1 MLLQLERFL
10 YAMSAFMTMSKAE
23 RDLEEDLVTKLRDLK
38 YEYRPDIRDRATLEE
53 NFRQK
58 FEHLNRVTLTDGEF
72 QRLLDEIVSPDVFTA
87 ARILRE
93 RSNFTR
99 DDGTPLNYTLVNIRD
114 WCKNTFEVV
123 NQLRI
128 NTDNSHHRY
137 DVILLINGVPV
148 VQIELKTLGIS
159 PRRAMEQIVEY
170 KNDQGNGYTKTILCF
185 LQLFIVSNRDRTFY
199 FSNNNARHFSFN
211 AEERFLPVYEFAD
224 VDNKKVV
231 HLDSFAETFLAKCTL
246 GQTISRYMV
255 LVASEQKL
263 LMMRPY
269 QVYAV
274 KAIVDSIAQDFGN
287 GYIWHTTGSGK
298 TLTSFKAS
306 TLLKD
311 NPDIEKCLFVVDR
324 KDLDRQTRDEFNKFQ
339 EGCVEENTNTAS
351 LVRRLLSDDYSDK
364 VIVCTI
370 QKLGLALDENSK
382 RNRQQRKGGKK
393 SFKEQLE
400 PLRDKR
406 IAFIFDECH
415 RSQFG
420 ENHRAIKEFF
430 PHAQLFG
437 FTGTPIFDQNAAQQ
451 KIEGTQASMK
461 TTEDLFQQRLHTY
474 TITHAIE
481 DGNVL
486 RFHVDYFR
494 PQGKTL
500 PKPGEPLAKRAVLEA
515 ILAKHDQATG
525 QRRFNALLATSSIN
539 DAIEYYDL
547 FKAMQAEKLA
557 ADPGFRPLNI
567 ACVFSPPAQLAE
579 SPEAIKDIEQL
590 SEDLQQEREDNKV
603 EPEKKKEALKA
614 ILADY
619 NAHYGTNHKIGEF
632 DLYYQ
637 DVQKRIKDQQWPDA
651 DLKKAYPNQPHHKVD
666 ITIVVDMLLTGF
678 DSKFLNTL
686 YVDKNLKHHGL
697 IQAFSRTNRVLNAT
711 KPYGN
716 ILDFRQQ
723 QAAVDA
729 AIALFS
735 GEAAAEKAREIWL
748 VDKAPVVIQKLET
761 AVHRLDAFMK
771 SQGLDCAPEA
781 VPNLKGDAAR
791 AAFIEHFKE
800 VQRLKTQLDQYTDLT
815 DENRGD
821 IEQVLPRD
829 NLLGFRGAYLETAQR
844 LRAQQGNG
852 QDQGD
857 GTPSQEADQLDFE
870 FVLFAS
876 AVIDYDYIMGLIARY
891 SDATPGKQKMSREEL
906 IGLIQSDAKF
916 MDERED
922 IAAYINTLK
931 AGEGLSEK
939 AIRDGYSRFKAEKN
953 AAELAD
959 IAGKHGLTTEA
970 LQGFVDTI
978 LQRMI
983 FDGERLTDL
992 MEPLGLNWKMR
1003 RVKELDLM
1011 ADLMP
1016 LLLKRAGGRE
1026 ISGLSAYEQ

>member
-1 MLLQLERFL
+1 M
-10 YAMSAFMTMSKAE
+10 AMSRPE
-23 RDLEEDLVTKLRDLK
+23 RDLEEALVAKLQDIK
-38 YEYRPDIRDRATLEE
+38 YEYRPDIRDRAALEV
-53 NFRQK
+53 NFRKK
-58 FEHLNRVTLTDGEF
+58 FEALNRVALTDAEF
-72 QRLLDEIVSPDVFTA
+72 HRLMDEIVTSDVFTA
-87 ARILRE
+87 ARTLRE
-93 RSNFTR
+93 RNSFTR
-99 DDGTPLNYTLVNIRD
+99 DDGTPLNFTLVNIKD
-114 WCKNTFEVV
+114 WCKNSFEVV

-170 KNDQGNGYTKTILCF
+170 KNDPGNGYTKTILCF

-199 FSNNNARHFSFN
+199 FANNNARHFAFN

-224 VDNKKVV
+224 MDNKKIV
-231 HLDSFAETFLAKCTL
+231 HLDSFAETFLVKCTL

-274 KAIVDSIAQDFGN
+274 KAIVESIAQDCGN
-287 GYIWHTTGSGK
+287 GYVWHTTGSGK

-324 KDLDRQTRDEFNKFQ
+324 KDLDRQTREEFNKFQ
-339 EGCVEENTNTAS
+339 EGSVEENTNTAA
-351 LVRRLLSDDYSDK
+351 LVRRLLSDDYADK

-382 RNRQQRKGGKK
+382 HNKQQKTGGKK

-406 IAFIFDECH
+406 IAIIFDECH

-420 ENHRAIKEFF
+420 ENHKAIKEFF
-430 PHAQLFG
+430 PRAQLFG
-437 FTGTPIFDQNAAQQ
+437 FTGTPIFEKNSNHE
-451 KIEGTQASMK
+451 KIEDTQASMK

-486 RFHVDYFR
+486 RFHVDYFK

-500 PKPGEPLAKRAVLEA
+500 PKPGEPLAKKAVIEA
-515 ILAKHDQATG
+515 ILAKHGQATG
-525 QRRFNALLATSSIN
+525 QHRFNALLATSSIN
-539 DAIEYYDL
+539 DAIEYYEL
-547 FKAMQAEKLA
+547 FKTLQAEKLA
-557 ADPGFRPLNI
+557 ADPAFRPLSI

-579 SPEAIKDIEQL
+579 NPEAKKDIEQL

-603 EPEKKKEALKA
+603 DPEKKKEALKA

-651 DLKKAYPNQPHHKVD
+651 DLKKAYPNQPHHKID

-686 YVDKNLKHHGL
+686 YVDKNLKHHNL

-723 QAAVDA
+723 QSAVDT
-729 AIALFS
+729 AIAMFS
-735 GEAAAEKAREIWL
+735 GGASEQKAREIWL

-761 AVHRLDAFMK
+761 AVQKLDAFMK
-771 SQGLDCAPEA
+771 SQGLDCAPDA

-815 DENRGD
+815 PENAAA
-821 IEQVLPRD
+821 IEGVLPRD
-829 NLLGFRGAYLETAQR
+829 NLLGFRGAYIETAQR
-844 LRAQQGNG
+844 LRAQQGKST
-852 QDQGD
+852 DK
-857 GTPSQEADQLDFE
+857 PSQDVDQLDFE

-891 SDATPGKQKMSREEL
+891 SEGTPGKHKMSRDEL

-922 IAAYINTLK
+922 IAAYINTLE
-931 AGEGLSEK
+931 AGAGLSEK
-939 AIRDGYSRFKAEKN
+939 TIRDGYSRFKAEKN
-953 AAELAD
+953 AAELAG
-959 IAGKHGLTTEA
+959 IAGKHGLATEA
-970 LQGFVDTI
+970 LQGFVDAI

-983 FDGERLTDL
+983 FDGEALTDL
-992 MEPLGLNWKMR
+992 MEPLGLNWKAR

-1011 ADLMP
+1011 ADLML

>member
-1 MLLQLERFL
+1 
-10 YAMSAFMTMSKAE
+10 MTTNRHE
-23 RDLEEDLVTKLRDLK
+23 RDIEDALIAKLKELK
-38 YEYRPDIRDRATLEE
+38 YEYRPDIRDRATLEA
-53 NFRQK
+53 NFRNK
-58 FEHLNRVTLTDGEF
+58 FEELNRVRLTDGEF
-72 QRLLDEIVSPDVFTA
+72 QRLHDEIVTPDVFTA
-87 ARILRE
+87 ARTLRE
-93 RSNFTR
+93 RNSFTR
-99 DDGTPLNYTLVNIRD
+99 DDGTPLNYTLVNIKD
-114 WCKNTFEVV
+114 WCKNSFEVI

-170 KNDQGNGYTKTILCF
+170 KNDPGNGYTKTILCF
-185 LQLFIVSNRDRTFY
+185 LQLFIVSNRDQTFY
-199 FSNNNARHFSFN
+199 FANNNPRHFAFN

-224 VDNKKVV
+224 VDNKKIV
-231 HLDSFAETFLAKCTL
+231 HLDSFAETFLVKCAL

-274 KAIVDSIAQDFGN
+274 KAIVDSIAQDCGN

-324 KDLDRQTRDEFNKFQ
+324 KDLDRQTREEFNKFQ

-351 LVRRLLSDDYSDK
+351 LVRRLLSDDYADK

-382 RNRQQRKGGKK
+382 RNKQQKKDGKK

-420 ENHRAIKEFF
+420 ENHKAIKEFF
-430 PHAQLFG
+430 PRAQLFG

-451 KIEGTQASMK
+451 KIEDTQASMK

-486 RFHVDYFR
+486 RFHVDYFK

-500 PKPGEPLAKRAVLEA
+500 PKPGEPLAKKAVIEA

-547 FKAMQAEKLA
+547 FKTMQAEKLA

-579 SPEAIKDIEQL
+579 TPEAKKDIEQL
-590 SEDLQQEREDNKV
+590 SEDLEHEREDNKV

-619 NAHYGTNHKIGEF
+619 NVQYGTNHKIGEF

-651 DLKKAYPNQPHHKVD
+651 DLKKAYPNQPHHKID

-723 QAAVDA
+723 QGAVDA

-735 GEAAAEKAREIWL
+735 GEAAAEKVREIWL
-748 VDKAPVVIQKLET
+748 VDKAPVVIQKLGT
-761 AVHRLDAFMK
+761 AVQRLDTFMK

-815 DENRGD
+815 EENRKT

-844 LRAQQGNG
+844 LRAQQG
-852 QDQGD
+852 
-857 GTPSQEADQLDFE
+857 TATEKSSQEADQLDFE

-891 SDATPGKQKMSREEL
+891 SEATPGKQKMSREEL

-953 AAELAD
+953 AAELAG
-959 IAGKHGLTTEA
+959 IAGKHGLAIEA

-983 FDGERLTDL
+983 FDGEALTDL
-992 MEPLGLNWKMR
+992 MEPLGLNWKAR

-1016 LLLKRAGGRE
+1016 VLLKRAGGRE